1 MDDSAVLG
9 CLPRCVS
16 RKQLALT
23 PSSGSTLLLEH
34 YHGTAATGVLKSSAG
49 DHWVWLD
56 ESGCQYEVGHVDSI
70 ALTRGVPPSRT
81 EPQPTTPPLEL
92 VFTLCWRCTKASL
105 LALVTEMRNLAN
117 KEERNTKV
125 NQLGRLAFEILPSI
139 LSDGYVDSRDIEALR
154 NQKGVGEWSVEQL
167 QQLRDT
173 GACSYLMALRA
184 RRRQ

>member
-1 MDDSAVLG
+1 M
-9 CLPRCVS
+9 
-16 RKQLALT
+16 Q
-23 PSSGSTLLLEH
+23 LLLEH

-49 DHWVWLD
+49 DHCVWNVWLD

-117 KEERNTKV
+117 KERNTKV
-125 NQLGRLAFEILPSI
+125 NQLGQLAFEILPN
-139 LSDGYVDSRDIEALR
+139 DG
-154 NQKGVGEWSVEQL
+154 
-167 QQLRDT
+167 
-173 GACSYLMALRA
+173 
-184 RRRQ
+184 

>member
-1 MDDSAVLG
+1 MPASA
-9 CLPRCVS
+9 P
-16 RKQLALT
+16 
-23 PSSGSTLLLEH
+23 P
-34 YHGTAATGVLKSSAG
+34 
-49 DHWVWLD
+49 
-56 ESGCQYEVGHVDSI
+56 VG
-70 ALTRGVPPSRT
+70 
-81 EPQPTTPPLEL
+81 
-92 VFTLCWRCTKASL
+92 LCWRCTKASL

-125 NQLGRLAFEILPSI
+125 NQLGRLAFEILPSS

>member
-1 MDDSAVLG
+1 M
-9 CLPRCVS
+9 
-16 RKQLALT
+16 
-23 PSSGSTLLLEH
+23 PS
-34 YHGTAATGVLKSSAG
+34 TAAASR
-49 DHWVWLD
+49 
-56 ESGCQYEVGHVDSI
+56 I

-125 NQLGRLAFEILPSI
+125 NQLGRLAFEILPSS

-167 QQLRDT
+167 QQTAPRHERVLLPH
-173 GACSYLMALRA
+173 GAAGSAAAVEAEGPYPPTPVEG
-184 RRRQ
+184 

>member
-1 MDDSAVLG
+1 M
-9 CLPRCVS
+9 
-16 RKQLALT
+16 
-23 PSSGSTLLLEH
+23 
-34 YHGTAATGVLKSSAG
+34 
-49 DHWVWLD
+49 WLD
-56 ESGCQYEVGHVDSI
+56 ESGCQYEVGHGDSI
-70 ALTRGVPPSRT
+70 ALTHGVPPSRT

-139 LSDGYVDSRDIEALR
+139 LNDGYVDSRDIEALR
-154 NQKGVGEWSVEQL
+154 NQKGVGESGARSRL

-173 GACSYLMALRA
+173 ATHTQARA
-184 RRRQ
+184 PTSAAAVEGRAEGPYPLTPVEG

>member
-1 MDDSAVLG
+1 
-9 CLPRCVS
+9 
-16 RKQLALT
+16 
-23 PSSGSTLLLEH
+23 
-34 YHGTAATGVLKSSAG
+34 
-49 DHWVWLD
+49 
-56 ESGCQYEVGHVDSI
+56 
-70 ALTRGVPPSRT
+70 
-81 EPQPTTPPLEL
+81 
-92 VFTLCWRCTKASL
+92 
-105 LALVTEMRNLAN
+105 MRNLAN

-154 NQKGVGEWSVEQL
+154 NQKGVGEWSVEPL

>member
-1 MDDSAVLG
+1 MAGLQSLRMSSLGASVPRGLASALSMQASIAVSSASAML
-9 CLPRCVS
+9 LPGGSAPPYAVGV
-16 RKQLALT
+16 
-23 PSSGSTLLLEH
+23 PSSPTPCH
-34 YHGTAATGVLKSSAG
+34 TPHAARLSPASP
-49 DHWVWLD
+49 
-56 ESGCQYEVGHVDSI
+56 
-70 ALTRGVPPSRT
+70 RG
-81 EPQPTTPPLEL
+81 PLEL

-139 LSDGYVDSRDIEALR
+139 LNDGYVDSRDIEALR

-167 QQLRDT
+167 QQLCDT

-184 RRRQ
+184 RRQ

>member
-1 MDDSAVLG
+1 M
-9 CLPRCVS
+9 
-16 RKQLALT
+16 
-23 PSSGSTLLLEH
+23 
-34 YHGTAATGVLKSSAG
+34 
-49 DHWVWLD
+49 WLD
-56 ESGCQYEVGHVDSI
+56 ESGCQCEVGHGDRI

-125 NQLGRLAFEILPSI
+125 NQLGRLAFEILPSS

-167 QQLRDT
+167 QQLRD
-173 GACSYLMALRA
+173 SRA
-184 RRRQ
+184 RFFVFRARAPTSWRCGLGSRGRGRGTIPPYPCRGLVLGLSHTMPLKK